1 MCRTEG
7 GVKDK
12 NHLLALCCFQK
23 LHEFRLHPSKKKW
36 HNIAEHI
43 KRDNK
48 YSVIVSFSISI
59 TKQSSA
65 GYQIHSSSRGHK
77 PAGGAETADRL
88 RFYLRW
94 NSSCT
99 KSLMGLRD
107 AGVWGRGKTHRSEV
121 VNLCSRP
128 QVHPRLSDM
137 LDRSTLSPL
146 PLLSPTSLLMLS
158 AINLFPVIL
167 WRGGEKKSLSNFVKN
182 SLFCLLALKSTTR
195 ELYIWVPAPD
205 DVKTGADPKP
215 VAQRVPQ
222 RGRLRVVFPSCAS
235 VTSSCR
241 GEPRGAIW
249 GGPGPERGGT
259 QSSKF
264 QLAWQGRWGTGDW
277 GRRGELGPPA
287 CTSNCLNIHFP
298 YSLLYRRGDSYCH
311 VED

>member
-1 MCRTEG
+1 MKFILHKITSGIKRRRGLRKRKNSPKWGSKPLQSSPGASSPVRHVRQIHTLSASSAFPYISSDALCHQFVPCHLVEG
-7 GVKDK
+7 G
-12 NHLLALCCFQK
+12 
-23 LHEFRLHPSKKKW
+23 
-36 HNIAEHI
+36 
-43 KRDNK
+43 
-48 YSVIVSFSISI
+48 
-59 TKQSSA
+59 
-65 GYQIHSSSRGHK
+65 G
-77 PAGGAETADRL
+77 
-88 RFYLRW
+88 
-94 NSSCT
+94 
-99 KSLMGLRD
+99 
-107 AGVWGRGKTHRSEV
+107 
-121 VNLCSRP
+121 
-128 QVHPRLSDM
+128 
-137 LDRSTLSPL
+137 
-146 PLLSPTSLLMLS
+146 
-158 AINLFPVIL
+158 
-167 WRGGEKKSLSNFVKN
+167 KKSLSNFVKN

-311 VED
+311 VEG